1 MCNIDSLFDKLSISC
16 EESVRKEAIK
26 EARGIKSICV
36 FLMPETPEHGRDIWE
51 ACARIL
57 SERTDDEL
65 LLSNITKGLIKWV
78 SDMSL
83 PGADIIEERLRK
95 IDPESLVD
103 TFTEAFESE
112 ILMGNKRRSGF
123 LAEFA
128 KDDARLFSLLTE
140 EHKNLV
146 MGLLTSPEKDHRET
160 LIKLIDEREG
170 YVYEKARLDMENYIS
185 KVGDNLDDAQRAF
198 LRSLVQGE

>member
-1 MCNIDSLFDKLSISC
+1 MCNIDSLFDRLSIRSD
-16 EESVRKEAIK
+16 ENIREEAIK
-26 EARGIKSICV
+26 EARDIKSICV

-51 ACARIL
+51 SCARIL
-57 SERTDDEL
+57 AERTDEEL
-65 LLSNITKGLIKWV
+65 LAPNIAKGLIDWI
-78 SDMSL
+78 SDMSF

-95 IDPESLVD
+95 LSPESIVSPY
-103 TFTEAFESE
+103 TEALEAA
-112 ILMGNKRRSGF
+112 ILKGEKRKSGF

-128 KDDARLFSLLTE
+128 KDDARLFSLLDE

-160 LIKLIDEREG
+160 LIKLINEREG
-170 YVYEKARLDMENYIS
+170 YIFEKARLDMENYIS

-198 LRSLVQGE
+198 LRSLVQG